1 MMVQAPPFCRRRMS
15 RANDDAD
22 GRKIF
27 VGGLPFSV
35 DEHAIRE
42 DFGKFG
48 EIEDVYLPRDKEH
61 DRPRGFGFVT
71 YKDTRDAEDAA
82 KDWNGCALPQLRNG
96 QTPHMLQ
103 PNVDDNSEGWA
114 MC

>member
-1 MMVQAPPFCRRRMS
+1 MPASPALVYHRMS
-15 RANDDAD
+15 RFADDGE

-35 DEHAIRE
+35 DEEGIRS

-48 EIEDVYLPRDKEH
+48 PIEDVYLPRDRES

-71 YKDTRDAEDAA
+71 FKDARDAEDAA
-82 KDWNGCALPQLRNG
+82 KDMHG
-96 QTPHMLQ
+96 
-103 PNVDDNSEGWA
+103 
-114 MC
+114 

>member
-1 MMVQAPPFCRRRMS
+1 MSHVAAETAVFRSRAHQPGMS
-15 RANDDAD
+15 RSGDDGD

-27 VGGLPFSV
+27 VGGLPFTV

-48 EIEDVYLPRDKEH
+48 EIQDVYLPRDKEL

-71 YKDTRDAEDAA
+71 YKDARDAEDAA
-82 KDWNGCALPQLRNG
+82 KDLNG
-96 QTPHMLQ
+96 
-103 PNVDDNSEGWA
+103 
-114 MC
+114 